1 MYTFISL
8 NHIHIFATAHAMSW
22 FNIFCLFLLIQTL
35 FYTKSHAVVPADK
48 TFKFVN
54 QGDFG
59 EFIVEYDGTYRT
71 LSVFNS
77 PFQLCFYNTTPNAYT
92 LSLRMANTRSES
104 LFRWV
109 WEANRGKPVK
119 ENATLTFGQDGNLV
133 LADSDGRVTWQTATA
148 NKGVVDF
155 KVLPNGNMVLLNSNG
170 SFVWQSFDSP
180 TDTLLIGQSLRVGAA
195 VKLVSRASELDN
207 SDGPYSLEL
216 EPNKGLSWFY
226 QPKNSPKPLLYFSTL
241 YNEFG
246 LVVPG
251 ESIQFHIWTE
261 TDASDVLVRSYLSF
275 DRFNAITNYNGTLSL
290 LRLGIDGRLRIF
302 TYNDKVDSSAWEEV
316 FTQFIS
322 RRWYTEI
329 GQECQLP
336 EKCGKFGLCSKNQCV
351 ACPTEKG
358 LLGWSEECE
367 LKKVS
372 SCKPTD
378 FHYYKLEG
386 VEHFVSQF
394 TRGSS
399 VNEMDCGKKC
409 TSDCKCLGYF
419 YYRESSRCWNVF
431 DIKTLRK
438 ANNSSHVGYIK
449 VSNK

>member
-1 MYTFISL
+1 
-8 NHIHIFATAHAMSW
+8 MSW
-22 FNIFCLFLLIQTL
+22 LNIFFLFLLVQTL

-59 EFIVEYDGTYRT
+59 DFIVEYDGTYRT
-71 LSVFNS
+71 LRVFNA

-170 SFVWQSFDSP
+170 NFVWQSFDSP

-207 SDGPYSLEL
+207 SDGPYSLEF

-226 QPKNSPKPLLYFSTL
+226 KPKNSPKPLLYFSSS
-241 YNEFG
+241 YYEFG
-246 LVVPG
+246 FVVPG
-251 ESIQFHIWTE
+251 ESIKFDVVDIE
-261 TDASDVLVRSYLSF
+261 TDASDVLIRTYLGFGRSMA
-275 DRFNAITNYNGTLSL
+275 RPNYNGTLSL

-302 TYNDKVDSSAWEEV
+302 TYNDKVDISAWEEV
-316 FTQFIS
+316 FTQFIND
-322 RRWYTEI
+322 RWHPED

-372 SCKPTD
+372 SCKPAD

-431 DIKTLRK
+431 DIKTLK
-438 ANNSSHVGYIK
+438 KVSNSSHVGYIK

>member
-1 MYTFISL
+1 MYSSSSSSSL
-8 NHIHIFATAHAMSW
+8 KLFTIVILIIF
-22 FNIFCLFLLIQTL
+22 FC
-35 FYTKSHAVVPADK
+35 SPSNSAGVPKDK

-54 QGDFG
+54 EG
-59 EFIVEYDGTYRT
+59 EIPDINVEYVADFRPFTGSS
-71 LSVFNS
+71 SVSNA
-77 PFQLCFYNTTPNAYT
+77 PFQLGFYNTTPNAFT
-92 LSLRMANTRSES
+92 LAMKIGVPRSES
-104 LFRWV
+104 LRRWV
-109 WEANRGKPVK
+109 WEANRGNPVK
-119 ENATLTFGQDGNLV
+119 ENATFSFGSDGNLV
-133 LADSDGRVTWQTATA
+133 LAEADGRIKWQTDTA
-148 NKGVVDF
+148 NKGVVDCQL
-155 KVLPNGNMVLLNSNG
+155 LPNGNLVLVDSKG
-170 SFVWQSFDSP
+170 KFVWQSFDFP
-180 TDTLLIGQSLRVGAA
+180 TDTLLVGQSLRAGGVN
-195 VKLVSRASELDN
+195 KLVSRASVKEN
-207 SDGPYSLEL
+207 SNGAYSMVL

-226 QPKNSPKPLLYFSTL
+226 KSPNSPNPLLYFSSSFW
-241 YNEFG
+241 EFG
-246 LVVPG
+246 FVVPG
-251 ESIQFHIWTE
+251 ESIKFDIRTE
-261 TDASDVLVRSYLSF
+261 TDTSDVLIRNYLSLG
-275 DRFNAITNYNGTLSL
+275 RFLAWTNYNATYSF

-316 FTQFIS
+316 FTQFINDK
-322 RRWYTEI
+322 WHPEDD
-329 GQECQLP
+329 QECQLP

-372 SCKPTD
+372 SCKPVD

-431 DIKTLRK
+431 DIKTLK
-438 ANNSSHVGYIK
+438 KVSNSSHVGYIK